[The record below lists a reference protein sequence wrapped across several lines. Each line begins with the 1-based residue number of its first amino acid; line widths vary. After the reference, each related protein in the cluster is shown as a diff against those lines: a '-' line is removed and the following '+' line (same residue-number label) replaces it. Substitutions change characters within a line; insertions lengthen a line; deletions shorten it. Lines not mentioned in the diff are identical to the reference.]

1 MPNYTRIEDLP
12 DIDEVNNNGRDDEY
26 RPRDTNKFIRNNRS
40 MMPSD
45 AGMGSEGL
53 AQGGYGRPP
62 PGSPYPQFQG
72 PQEMIEQPMMEVR
85 EMPPRPSRPDPM
97 SFNCIDIANHIQQC
111 PICSRFY
118 HGDKSLYIVVIVV
131 LAIVCLL
138 LLKRVLN
145 V

>member
-12 DIDEVNNNGRDDEY
+12 VLDEMDTGGGDES
-26 RPRDTNKFIRNNRS
+26 RTRDTTKFIRNNRS

-45 AGMGSEGL
+45 SGMGSEGL

-62 PGSPYPQFQG
+62 PGSPYPQLQG
-72 PQEMIEQPMMEVR
+72 PEEMIEQPMMGVR

-97 SFNCIDIANHIQQC
+97 SFNCIDIAMHIQHC
-111 PICSRFY
+111 PICSKFY
-118 HGDKSLYIVVIVV
+118 NGDKSLYIIVIVV